1 MSGEAESQGEP
12 RQNLWEFRVGVR
24 VDLDEG
30 LLSIGMDEVNG
41 LINRGGKV
49 VSLEGGGAVLRNL
62 NKDDTS
68 ENPPMTLSGCDMKV
82 VIDMSEF
89 GSTPASMEHD
99 RLYEEGVDLINP
111 YIFIVGRDHQ
121 PADTERARDD
131 LARGKD
137 LLRQALK
144 IDPGNGASWWIIG
157 KAEQVLENT
166 EAACD
171 AFRKAYQLLQDN
183 PDAPRE
189 YMFECLKLGRTRQA
203 IAAARHARKLKP
215 EDMGLVANLA
225 LALLIGGELE
235 EAAEV
240 IEVAVTG
247 APDDP
252 INVNLQ
258 QRIAEVQAGTVPQ
271 PRNLADMDA

>member
-1 MSGEAESQGEP
+1 MSGEGESQGEP

-49 VSLEGGGAVLRNL
+49 VSLEGGGAVLRKL

-68 ENPPMTLSGCDMKV
+68 EDPAMTLSGCDMKV

-89 GSTPASMEHD
+89 GSTPASKEHD
-99 RLYEEGVDLINP
+99 RLYEEGLELINP
-111 YIFIVGRDHQ
+111 YMHIVGRDHQ
-121 PADTERARDD
+121 SADTEGARDD

-137 LLRQALK
+137 FLRQALK

-171 AFRKAYQLLQDN
+171 AFRKAYQLLKDN

-189 YMFECLKLGRTRQA
+189 YMFECLKLGRTKQA
-203 IAAARHARKLKP
+203 IAAARHAKKLKP
-215 EDMGLVANLA
+215 EDMGLVANLG
-225 LALLIGGELE
+225 LALMIGGELE

-240 IEVAVTG
+240 IEVALAG

-252 INVNLQ
+252 ISQKLK
-258 QRIAEVQAGTVPQ
+258 QRIADIRAGIKPQ
-271 PRNLADMDA
+271 PQKLGDLNA

>member
-49 VSLEGGGAVLRNL
+49 VSLEGGGAVLRKL

-68 ENPPMTLSGCDMKV
+68 EDPAMTLSGCDMKV

-89 GSTPASMEHD
+89 GSTPASKEHD
-99 RLYEEGVDLINP
+99 RLYEEGLELINP
-111 YIFIVGRDHQ
+111 YMHIVGRDHQ
-121 PADTERARDD
+121 SADTEGARDD

-137 LLRQALK
+137 FLRQALK

-171 AFRKAYQLLQDN
+171 AFRKAYQLLKDN

-189 YMFECLKLGRTRQA
+189 YMFECLKLGRTKQA
-203 IAAARHARKLKP
+203 IAAARHAKKLKP
-215 EDMGLVANLA
+215 EDMGLVANLG
-225 LALLIGGELE
+225 LALMIGGELE

-240 IEVAVTG
+240 IEVALAG

-252 INVNLQ
+252 ISQKLK
-258 QRIAEVQAGTVPQ
+258 QRIADIRAGIKPQ
-271 PRNLADMDA
+271 PQKLGDLNA